1 VEVSLHLLDSACQP
15 IVAWPDFNLWFMG
28 FTDIAKDKMWL
39 FQMPQKGHSSQKIYP
54 EEKGCWGVYQEAQ
67 MAYCM
72 SSVRLIEN

>member
-1 VEVSLHLLDSACQP
+1 
-15 IVAWPDFNLWFMG
+15 MG

-67 MAYCM
+67 MAYFM